1 MSKPLRLSQSN
12 LKKKIESLIDVG
24 EGIKMQIQ
32 GLKTDPPKPPDYRV
46 ILSCSFEGN
55 DGFVEDQK
63 MENQAFIS
71 KREKDLRLTERR

>member
-1 MSKPLRLSQSN
+1 MSKTLTLSQSN
-12 LKKKIESLIDVG
+12 FNKKIESLIDFG
-24 EGIKMQIQ
+24 EGIKMQIR
-32 GLKTDPPKPPDYRV
+32 GLKTDPQKPSDYRL